1 MAESSKNYF
10 TQETEDWILKY
21 NQTSDPE
28 EKNKIFRDHLYFP
41 FYKLAENI
49 INTFKFYNIDTDSIE
64 DLKLDV
70 ITMLIEEE
78 KLARF
83 DPNRVGKSGKKV
95 KAFSYFGTIIKRW
108 LIATSN
114 KDYQRKL
121 KQTPVEYYED
131 EFSENPEIETE
142 KQVSLSDLFDMW
154 VAETYEH
161 LEELFPKL
169 QDRQT
174 ADAVLT
180 VFRTR
185 KDLNPKL
192 FKKKA
197 FYIYIREITN
207 CETPYLTKVLLKLKE
222 LFYERMRELQEKDL
236 LVRD

>member
-1 MAESSKNYF
+1 
-10 TQETEDWILKY
+10 
-21 NQTSDPE
+21 
-28 EKNKIFRDHLYFP
+28 
-41 FYKLAENI
+41 
-49 INTFKFYNIDTDSIE
+49 
-64 DLKLDV
+64 
-70 ITMLIEEE
+70 MLIEED
-78 KLARF
+78 KLSRF
-83 DPNRVGKSGKKV
+83 DPERVGKSGKKV

-114 KDYQRKL
+114 KDYQKKI
-121 KQTPVEYYED
+121 KQSPVEYYED
-131 EFSENPEIETE
+131 EFSENLEIETGM
-142 KQVSLSDLFDMW
+142 QLNLSEFFDLW
-154 VAETYEH
+154 IKETYEH

-207 CETPYLTKVLLKLKE
+207 CETPYLTKVLLRLKE
-222 LFYERMRELQEKDL
+222 LFYEKLKDL
-236 LVRD
+236 QNRDLLMRD